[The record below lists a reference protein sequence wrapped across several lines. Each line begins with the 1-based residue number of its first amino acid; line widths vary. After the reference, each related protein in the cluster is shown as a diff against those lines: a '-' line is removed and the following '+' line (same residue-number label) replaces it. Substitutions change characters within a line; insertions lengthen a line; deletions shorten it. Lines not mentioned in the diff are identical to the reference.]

1 MKEMK
6 EIVAVRMGTIIVTDA
21 KYIHDNINSV
31 DALICRQHVQ
41 LMASLDL
48 GHTWERLAKAPTL
61 FCIDDNGNP
70 QLLNTKVFEADG
82 VKVTMVFEGGK

>member
-48 GHTWERLAKAPTL
+48 GPTWERLAKAPTL

-70 QLLNTKVFEADG
+70 QPPANVKIIEEDG
-82 VKVTMVFEGGK
+82 VRVTMVFDT